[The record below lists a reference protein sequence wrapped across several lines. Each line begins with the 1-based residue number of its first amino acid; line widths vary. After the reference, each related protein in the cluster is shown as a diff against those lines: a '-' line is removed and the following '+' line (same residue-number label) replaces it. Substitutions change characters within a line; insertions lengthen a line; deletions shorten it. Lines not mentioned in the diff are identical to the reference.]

1 MSPSQSHDTLLYM
14 TFPTR
19 EADIMSRIY
28 RRLQE
33 GRLAGYDR

>member
-1 MSPSQSHDTLLYM
+1 MMHYM

-33 GRLAGYDR
+33 GRLSG

>member
-1 MSPSQSHDTLLYM
+1 MIYYM
-14 TFPTR
+14 EFATH

-33 GRLAGYDR
+33 GRLSGYDR